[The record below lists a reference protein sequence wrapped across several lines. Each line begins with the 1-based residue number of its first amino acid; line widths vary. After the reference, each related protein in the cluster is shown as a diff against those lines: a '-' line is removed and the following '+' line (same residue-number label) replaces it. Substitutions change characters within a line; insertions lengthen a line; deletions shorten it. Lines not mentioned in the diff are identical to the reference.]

1 MEHLASDLDL
11 LPCAVLVTDGQG
23 QALLTNAE
31 LHEQFGM
38 APPSGVQWHLD
49 DLLPPA
55 SRIFMQTHVWPLLLR
70 QGRVDEI
77 HLKLRSANGKQR
89 AVLLNARCDPGKA
102 PPASL
107 RVHWAFF
114 VATERQRFEA
124 ELLQARQR
132 LQNLLLSSNA
142 GTWEWHVPSGAL
154 KVNERWAE
162 MLGWPIA
169 DITPPDLG
177 LRTARLHPDE
187 RERITAQLEV
197 LQSGTQAEYLS
208 EHRMQHRQGHWVWVQ
223 ERGRVISRMPDGS
236 AEWVFGTLVDISGN
250 MAQRTALRRSE
261 ALLGRTNELAGVG
274 GWELDLLTQTLFWSA
289 QTCRLHGVAVDYQ
302 PKLDESLDFYPP
314 AARQQIEAA
323 LRRGMEEGIGWDL
336 EVPFVRRDGTPLVVR
351 ALGMVDR
358 EEGRPVRLMGA
369 LQDVTE
375 QHHLMQALLQAKLD
389 AEAASEAKSM
399 FLANMSHEIRTPMN
413 AIIGI
418 GHLLS
423 DTPLNEDQSQLL
435 GKLQISGR
443 SLLSLIDDVLDLAKI
458 EAGEMT
464 AERAAYSPH
473 DVLQELDAVFAIQ
486 AGSKGLNWT
495 LSKDPQLPQWL
506 IGDASRVRQ
515 VLSNLLSNALKFTQ
529 AGGVSLIAR
538 VDGAQLR
545 FSVRDSGIG
554 ISTESQSKLFQPFVQ
569 ADASTTRR
577 FGGTG
582 LGLFISKR
590 LVVLMGGSLTLHS
603 AAAEGA
609 EFIVTL
615 PLEPADAAAL
625 DQVLH
630 RPIDDSAQAVDGKRL
645 QGLRVLVVDDSE
657 INLDVVK
664 RMLEQEGAEAVCE
677 TRAALAIT
685 RLQRGER
692 YDALLMDIQ
701 MPEMDGLE
709 ATRRIRQ
716 LAGLERLP
724 VLALT
729 AGALSEERRR
739 ALEAGMDDFLTKPLD
754 PGKLVYTLS
763 RRMLAHTAGLGIS
776 AVPAS
781 SSPPPAN
788 YPVIDGVNMAE
799 ALPRLGGDLA
809 LFQRMVVRM
818 LATFDSR
825 WVEELHTLDAARLKA
840 TLHKL
845 RGSAATLGAARI
857 DQLATQAEDRL
868 RQGGQPDEIQPQ
880 LNALAEA
887 LDMLRQSAAGLL
899 VTPSARS
906 APPTQPA
913 LQPPGDAAQRFT
925 GLLTLL
931 RQQDLG
937 AATELE
943 FLLPWLRQMGLPDE
957 ELQRLQHDVAELD
970 FEPVLQFLCAWQAS
984 GAAAH

>member
-1 MEHLASDLDL
+1 VEPLASDLDL

-23 QALLTNAE
+23 RALLSNAE
-31 LHEQFGM
+31 LHNQFGM
-38 APPSGVQWHLD
+38 APPSGVPWHLD

-55 SRIFMQTHVWPLLLR
+55 SRIFVQTHVWPLLRR

-77 HLKLRSANGKQR
+77 HLKLRSANGEQR
-89 AVLLNARCDPGKA
+89 AVFLNARSDPGKA
-102 PPASL
+102 PPATM

-114 VATERQRFEA
+114 VATERQLFEA
-124 ELLQARQR
+124 ELVQARKR

-177 LRTARLHPDE
+177 LRSGRLHPEE
-187 RERITAQLEV
+187 RERITAQFEA

-223 ERGRVISRMPDGS
+223 ERGRVISRMPDGA
-236 AEWVFGTLVDISGN
+236 AEWVFGTLVDISEN

-274 GWELDLLTQTLFWSA
+274 GWELDMRTQTLFWSA
-289 QTCRLHGVAVDYQ
+289 QTCRIHGVPIEYQ
-302 PKLDESLDFYPP
+302 PRLDEALDFYPP

-323 LRRGMEEGIGWDL
+323 VHRGMVDGIGWDL
-336 EVPFVRRDGTPLVVR
+336 EVPLVRADGTQLVVR
-351 ALGMVDR
+351 ALGIVDS
-358 EEGRPVRLMGA
+358 EDGRPVRLMGA
-369 LQDVTE
+369 LQDITD
-375 QHHLMQALLQAKLD
+375 QHHLMQALRHAKLA
-389 AEAASEAKSM
+389 AESASEAKSM

-418 GHLLS
+418 AHLLA
-423 DTPLNEDQSQLL
+423 DTPLNEDQFQLL

-458 EAGEMT
+458 EAGHMT
-464 AERAAYSPH
+464 AERAAYSPR
-473 DVLQELDAVFAIQ
+473 DVLRELDAVFAIQ
-486 AGSKGLNWT
+486 AGSRGLNWT
-495 LSKDPQLPQWL
+495 LGEDPQLPQWL
-506 IGDASRVRQ
+506 IGDAARLRQ

-529 AGGVSLIAR
+529 AGGVSLSAR

-554 ISTESQSKLFQPFVQ
+554 IPIESQSKLFQPFVQ
-569 ADASTTRR
+569 ADGSTTRR

-590 LVVLMGGSLTLHS
+590 LVDLMGGSLTLHS
-603 AAAEGA
+603 AAAAGA

-615 PLEPADAAAL
+615 PLEPADAAAS
-625 DQVLH
+625 DQVPH
-630 RPIDDSAQAVDGKRL
+630 PPIDDSARAVDGKRL
-645 QGLRVLVVDDSE
+645 QGVCVLVVDDSE
-657 INLDVVK
+657 INLEVVR
-664 RMLEQEGAEAVCE
+664 RMLEREGAEVVCE
-677 TRAALAIT
+677 TRAALAIA
-685 RLQRGER
+685 RLQRGDR
-692 YDALLMDIQ
+692 CDAMLMDIQ

-716 LAGLERLP
+716 LAGLEKLP

-729 AGALSEERRR
+729 AGALAEERRR

-754 PGKLVYTLS
+754 PAKLVYALS
-763 RRMLAHTAGLGIS
+763 HWVLAQTPRLGPP
-776 AVPAS
+776 AVPAV
-781 SSPPPAN
+781 SSPPPAD
-788 YPVIDGVNMAE
+788 YPVIEGIDLAE

-809 LFQRMVVRM
+809 LFQRLVVRL

-825 WVEELHTLDAARLKA
+825 WVAELRTLDAVGLTAS
-840 TLHKL
+840 LHKL
-845 RGSAATLGAARI
+845 RGSAATLGAGRI
-857 DQLATQAEDRL
+857 DLLATQAEDRL
-868 RQGGQPDEIQPQ
+868 RQGGLPAEVLPQ

-887 LDMLRQSAAGLL
+887 LAMLRQSAAGVLEA
-899 VTPSARS
+899 PSARS
-906 APPTQPA
+906 ALPTQVA

-943 FLLPWLRQMGLPDE
+943 VLLPWLRQMGLSDE
-957 ELQRLQHDVAELD
+957 ELQRLQHGVDELD
-970 FEPVLQFLCAWQAS
+970 FEPVLQFLSAWQAS
-984 GAAAH
+984 GAAAC

>member
-1 MEHLASDLDL
+1 MEQLASDLDL

-23 QALLTNAE
+23 RALLTNAE

-38 APPSGVQWHLD
+38 APPSGAPLHLD

-55 SRIFMQTHVWPLLLR
+55 SRIFVQTHVWPLLRR

-77 HLKLRSANGKQR
+77 HLKLRSANGEQR
-89 AVLLNARCDPGKA
+89 AVLLNARCDPGNA
-102 PPASL
+102 PPTSM

-114 VATERQRFEA
+114 VTTERQRFEA

-162 MLGWPIA
+162 MLGCPIA
-169 DITPPDLG
+169 DIRSPG
-177 LRTARLHPDE
+177 LDMRTARLHPDE
-187 RERITAQLEV
+187 HERIKAQLEA

-223 ERGRVISRMPDGS
+223 ERGRVISRMPDG
-236 AEWVFGTLVDISGN
+236 APEWVFGTLVDISEN

-261 ALLGRTNELAGVG
+261 ALLSRTNELAGVG
-274 GWELDLLTQTLFWSA
+274 GWELDLKTQTLFWSA
-289 QTCRLHGVAVDYQ
+289 QTCRLHGVPVDYRPQ
-302 PKLDESLDFYPP
+302 LDESMDFYPP

-323 LRRGMEEGIGWDL
+323 VSSGMKDGIGWDL
-336 EVPFVRRDGTPLVVR
+336 EVPFVQRDGTPLVVR
-351 ALGMVDR
+351 SLGMVDR
-358 EEGRPVRLMGA
+358 EDGRPVRLMGA
-369 LQDVTE
+369 LQDVTD
-375 QHHLMQALLQAKLD
+375 QHHLMQSLRRAKLD

-443 SLLSLIDDVLDLAKI
+443 SLLSLIDDVLDLSKI

-464 AERAAYSPH
+464 VDRAAYSPR
-473 DVLQELDAVFAIQ
+473 DVLKELDAVFAIQ
-486 AGSKGLNWT
+486 AGSKGLGWT
-495 LSKDPQLPQWL
+495 LSEDPQLPLWL
-506 IGDASRVRQ
+506 IGDAARLRQ

-538 VDGAQLR
+538 VDGAQLHL
-545 FSVRDSGIG
+545 SVRDSGIG
-554 ISTESQSKLFQPFVQ
+554 IPIELQGKLFQPFVQ
-569 ADASTTRR
+569 ADVSTTRR

-582 LGLFISKR
+582 LGLFICKR
-590 LVVLMGGSLTLHS
+590 LVELMGGILTLRS

-615 PLEPADAAAL
+615 PLESADASAL
-625 DQVLH
+625 DQGL
-630 RPIDDSAQAVDGKRL
+630 RQQINDSAQTVDGKRL
-645 QGLRVLVVDDSE
+645 LGLCVLIVDDSE
-657 INLDVVK
+657 INLEVVR

-677 TRAALAIT
+677 TKASLAIA

-729 AGALSEERRR
+729 AGALAEERRR

-754 PGKLVYTLS
+754 PGRLVHTL
-763 RRMLAHTAGLGIS
+763 RRRVLAHAAGLGT
-776 AVPAS
+776 PAAPATA
-781 SSPPPAN
+781 SPPSAD
-788 YPVIDGVNMAE
+788 YPVIEGFNMAE

-809 LFQRMVVRM
+809 LFQRLVRR
-818 LATFDSR
+818 LFATYDRR
-825 WVEELHTLDAARLKA
+825 WVAGLDTLDAAGLTA
-840 TLHKL
+840 ALHKL
-845 RGSAATLGAARI
+845 RGSAATLGAVHI
-857 DQLATQAEDRL
+857 DQLATQAEERL
-868 RQGGQPDEIQPQ
+868 RQGALPGEVQPQ
-880 LNALAEA
+880 LHALAEA
-887 LDMLRQSAAGLL
+887 LDMLLQSAADLQL
-899 VTPSARS
+899 PPLARS
-906 APPTQPA
+906 ALPTQAA
-913 LQPPGDAAQRFT
+913 LQPPDDAAQRFT

-943 FLLPWLRQMGLPDE
+943 VLLPWLRRMGLPDE
-957 ELQRLQHDVAELD
+957 ELQRLRHHMDELD
-970 FEPVLQFLCAWQAS
+970 FEPALQFLCAWQAS

>member
-1 MEHLASDLDL
+1 VEQLASDLDL

-23 QALLTNAE
+23 RALLTNAE

-38 APPSGVQWHLD
+38 APPSGASWHLD
-49 DLLPPA
+49 DLMPPA
-55 SRIFMQTHVWPLLLR
+55 SRIFMQTHVWPLLRR

-77 HLKLRSANGKQR
+77 HLKLRSASGEQR
-89 AVLLNARCDPGKA
+89 AVLLNARCDRGEA
-102 PPASL
+102 APAST

-162 MLGWPIA
+162 MLGWPVA
-169 DITPPDLG
+169 DLGPPDHG
-177 LRTARLHPDE
+177 LRDARLHPEE
-187 RERITAQLEV
+187 RKLITEQLEV
-197 LQSGTQAEYLS
+197 LIRGAQAEYFS

-223 ERGRVISRMPDGS
+223 ERGRVIRRMPDGT
-236 AEWVFGTLVDISGN
+236 AEWVFGTLVDISEN

-274 GWELDLLTQTLFWSA
+274 GWELDLRTQTLFWSA
-289 QTCRLHGVAVDYQ
+289 QTCRLHGVPVDHQ
-302 PKLDESLDFYPP
+302 PHLDESLDFYPP
-314 AARQQIEAA
+314 AARQQIEEAVN
-323 LRRGMEEGIGWDL
+323 RGMKDGIGWDL
-336 EVPFVRRDGTPLVVR
+336 EVPFVQRDGTPLVVR
-351 ALGMVDR
+351 SLGIVDR
-358 EEGRPVRLMGA
+358 EAGRPVRLMGA
-369 LQDVTE
+369 LQNVTD
-375 QHHLMQALLQAKLD
+375 QHQLMQSLRRAKLE

-418 GHLLS
+418 AHLLS
-423 DTPLNEDQSQLL
+423 GTPLNEDQRQLL

-464 AERAAYSPH
+464 AERAAYSPR

-486 AGSKGLNWT
+486 AGSKGLGWT
-495 LSKDPQLPQWL
+495 LCEDPEMPRWL
-506 IGDASRVRQ
+506 IGDAARLRQ

-529 AGGVSLIAR
+529 AGSVSLIAR
-538 VDGAQLR
+538 VDGAQLHL
-545 FSVRDSGIG
+545 SVRDSGIG
-554 ISTESQSKLFQPFVQ
+554 IPIELQNKLFQPFVQ

-590 LVVLMGGSLTLHS
+590 LVELMGGSLTLRS

-615 PLEPADAAAL
+615 PLKPADAAAL
-625 DQVLH
+625 DQLLH
-630 RPIDDSAQAVDGKRL
+630 QPIDDSALAVAGKRL
-645 QGLRVLVVDDSE
+645 LGLCVLVVDDSE
-657 INLDVVK
+657 INLEVVR

-677 TRAALAIT
+677 TRATLAIA

-729 AGALSEERRR
+729 AGALAEERRR

-754 PGKLVYTLS
+754 PGRLVYTLS
-763 RRMLAHTAGLGIS
+763 RRVSAHAAGLET
-776 AVPAS
+776 PAALAT

-788 YPVIDGVNMAE
+788 YPVIEGLNIAE

-809 LFQRMVVRM
+809 LFQRLVALM

-825 WVEELHTLDAARLKA
+825 WVAELDTLHAAGLTA

-845 RGSAATLGAARI
+845 RGSASTLGATRI

-868 RQGGQPDEIQPQ
+868 RQGGLPGEVQPQ
-880 LNALAEA
+880 LKALAEA
-887 LDMLRQSAAGLL
+887 LAMLRQSAAALL
-899 VTPSARS
+899 VTASARP
-906 APPTQPA
+906 APRNQAA

-943 FLLPWLRQMGLPDE
+943 VLLPWLRQMGVPDD
-957 ELQRLQHDVAELD
+957 ELQRLQHQLDELD
-970 FEPVLQFLCAWQAS
+970 FEPVLQFLGAWQAS
-984 GAAAH
+984 GAEAH

>member
-1 MEHLASDLDL
+1 MEQLAYDLDL

-23 QALLTNAE
+23 QTLLTNAE

-38 APPSGVQWHLD
+38 APPSGAQWHLD

-55 SRIFMQTHVWPLLLR
+55 SRIFVQTHVWPLLRR

-77 HLKLRSANGKQR
+77 HLKLRGAGGEQR
-89 AVLLNARCDPGKA
+89 AVLLNARCDPGSA
-102 PPASL
+102 PPASM

-114 VATERQRFEA
+114 VTKERQRFEA

-162 MLGWPIA
+162 MLGWPIS
-169 DITPPDLG
+169 DITLPDLG
-177 LRTARLHPDE
+177 LRVARLHPEE
-187 RERITAQLEV
+187 RERITAQLEA

-223 ERGRVISRMPDGS
+223 ERGRVISRMPDG
-236 AEWVFGTLVDISGN
+236 APEWVFGTLIDISEN

-261 ALLGRTNELAGVG
+261 ALLSRTNELAGVG
-274 GWELDLLTQTLFWSA
+274 GWELDLRTQTLFWSA
-289 QTCRLHGVAVDYQ
+289 QTCRLHGVPVDHQ
-302 PKLDESLDFYPP
+302 PHLDESLDFYPP

-323 LRRGMEEGIGWDL
+323 VSSGMKEGIGWDL
-336 EVPFVRRDGTPLVVR
+336 EVPFVQRDGTPLVVR
-351 ALGMVDR
+351 SLGMVDR
-358 EEGRPVRLMGA
+358 EDGRPVRLMGA
-369 LQDVTE
+369 LQDVTDP
-375 QHHLMQALLQAKLD
+375 HRLMQSLRRAKLD

-418 GHLLS
+418 AHLLS
-423 DTPLNEDQSQLL
+423 DTPLSEDQRQLL

-443 SLLSLIDDVLDLAKI
+443 ALLSLIDDVLDLAKI

-464 AERAAYSPH
+464 AERAAYSPR
-473 DVLQELDAVFAIQ
+473 DVLQVLDAVFAIQ
-486 AGSKGLNWT
+486 ADSKGLSWT
-495 LSKDPQLPQWL
+495 LSVAPQLPLWL
-506 IGDASRVRQ
+506 IGDAARLRQ
-515 VLSNLLSNALKFTQ
+515 VLGNLLSNALKFTQ
-529 AGGVSLIAR
+529 AGGVSLIAH
-538 VDGAQLR
+538 VEGNQVR
-545 FSVRDSGIG
+545 FTVRDSGIG
-554 ISTESQSKLFQPFVQ
+554 IAVESQSKLFQPFVQ
-569 ADASTTRR
+569 ADASMTRR

-590 LVVLMGGSLTLHS
+590 LVDLMGGALTLHS
-603 AAAEGA
+603 AAGEGA

-615 PLEPADAAAL
+615 PLEPTDAAAL
-625 DQVLH
+625 DQALH
-630 RPIDDSAQAVDGKRL
+630 QPIDVSAQAVDGKRL
-645 QGLRVLVVDDSE
+645 QGVRVLVVDDSE
-657 INLDVVK
+657 INLEVVR

-677 TRAALAIT
+677 TRAALAIA

-692 YDALLMDIQ
+692 YDAMLMDIQ

-709 ATRRIRQ
+709 ATRRVRQ
-716 LAGLERLP
+716 LAGLEMLP

-729 AGALSEERRR
+729 AGALAEERRR

-754 PGKLVYTLS
+754 PGKLVHTL
-763 RRMLAHTAGLGIS
+763 RRRVLAHAAGLGTPAAPATPTPPS
-776 AVPAS
+776 AD
-781 SSPPPAN
+781 
-788 YPVIDGVNMAE
+788 YPVIEGFNMAE

-809 LFQRMVVRM
+809 LFQRLVRRL
-818 LATFDSR
+818 LATYDRR
-825 WVEELHTLDAARLKA
+825 WVAGLDTLDAAGLTA

-845 RGSAATLGAARI
+845 RGSAATLGAVHI

-868 RQGGQPDEIQPQ
+868 RQGGQPGEVQPQ

-887 LDMLRQSAAGLL
+887 LDMLRQSAEGLL

-906 APPTQPA
+906 APPTRAA
-913 LQPPGDAAQRFT
+913 LQPPGDSAQRFT

-937 AATELE
+937 AATEFE
-943 FLLPWLRQMGLPDE
+943 VLLPWLRQMGLPDD
-957 ELQRLQHDVAELD
+957 ELQRLQHGLAELD
-970 FEPVLQFLCAWQAS
+970 FDPVLQFLCAWQAS
-984 GAAAH
+984 WAAAH